1 MDANRFSED
10 LPVITEVAG
19 QYNAQDLENEV
30 RLLWEKAET
39 YRKVRELRK
48 GGKKFFFVDGP
59 PYTTGRIHLGT
70 AWNKVIKDSVLR
82 YKSMNCFE
90 VKDRAG
96 WDMHGLP
103 IEVKVEESFGFRN
116 KKDIEAY
123 GVDKFI
129 QRCKEF
135 ALRQKDDMTVQ
146 FKILGAWLDWDDPYM
161 TLKNE
166 YLEAAWWTLK
176 KAHENNL
183 LERGLRVV
191 NWCPRCQTAIAD
203 SEVEY
208 WDETDYSIYVKFPV
222 IGEENTYIVIWTTTP
237 WTIPANMAV
246 AVNPTFQYSRVRA
259 WKDGEADILIMASG
273 LVDSVLKIGRYQDYE
288 LLQELSALEMQGL
301 TYTHPLLD
309 LVPRQKE
316 ISHGVYKADFVTAE
330 NTGCVHIA
338 PGHGL
343 EDYQL
348 GLDHHLEIFCP
359 VGEDGRYTAEAGEKY
374 QGLYVKEADNEVI
387 SDLDERHKLL
397 AQGRLTHRYGH
408 CWRCKTP
415 IIFIATRQWF
425 LKISDLRDK
434 MLDEVSKVTW
444 YPEWAGSARFS
455 DWIRNARDW
464 CISRQRYWGIPLPIW
479 TCTVCGHVDVIGT
492 AAELEERS
500 GQKLKDLHRPDVD
513 LVFLDCPCGG
523 KMKRSPDVFDVW
535 FDSAVASWATLRY
548 PSHEEE
554 FNDWWPA
561 DFITEGH
568 DQTRGWFYSQLGA
581 SMVSF
586 GRAPYKSVLMH
597 GFTLDDQGRKMSKSI
612 GNIVQPE
619 EVVTKFGA
627 DILRFYVLGAN
638 APWEDLH
645 FSWDAVENTARML
658 NIFWN
663 AYRFAL
669 PYMVLDKFDSK
680 KADLSLYQSN
690 LRPEDR
696 WILSRVNS
704 LAEEVTVEME
714 GYQLHRIVRSISDFI
729 LEDLS
734 RWYIQ
739 LVRPRTWIEQDDPDK
754 LAAYATIYEVLV
766 KLCKLMAPFTPFI
779 AESIYQNLVKGL
791 DESAPQSVH
800 MCQWPRGNELLID
813 KRLEASMSLV
823 RDVSM
828 AASNARQKGGR
839 KLRWPVSEI
848 VIAPSKEAVDLGNLE
863 NVLRGQTNSK
873 KITVLLPGQKPKMDL
888 EMAPVHKKIGP
899 VFKGEAKS
907 VVDALA
913 AAAASEVKSQL
924 DGCGEAVLK
933 HNGME
938 YKITAEMVQFKELP
952 PENLPAAEFS
962 RGFVYVDITL
972 TPELEAEGY
981 AREIIRRIQD
991 MRKELDLSLQDQ
1003 IRAMVDI
1010 ESKPILDLAMQ
1021 RKEHI
1026 AGEVRAADLQM
1037 GMGLELKG
1045 LLVKDWDIE
1054 GVCVRIGIDR
1064 SK

>member
-1 MDANRFSED
+1 
-10 LPVITEVAG
+10 
-19 QYNAQDLENEV
+19 
-30 RLLWEKAET
+30 
-39 YRKVRELRK
+39 
-48 GGKKFFFVDGP
+48 
-59 PYTTGRIHLGT
+59 
-70 AWNKVIKDSVLR
+70 
-82 YKSMNCFE
+82 
-90 VKDRAG
+90 
-96 WDMHGLP
+96 
-103 IEVKVEESFGFRN
+103 
-116 KKDIEAY
+116 
-123 GVDKFI
+123 
-129 QRCKEF
+129 
-135 ALRQKDDMTVQ
+135 
-146 FKILGAWLDWDDPYM
+146 
-161 TLKNE
+161 
-166 YLEAAWWTLK
+166 
-176 KAHENNL
+176 
-183 LERGLRVV
+183 
-191 NWCPRCQTAIAD
+191 
-203 SEVEY
+203 
-208 WDETDYSIYVKFPV
+208 
-222 IGEENTYIVIWTTTP
+222 
-237 WTIPANMAV
+237 
-246 AVNPTFQYSRVRA
+246 
-259 WKDGEADILIMASG
+259 
-273 LVDSVLKIGRYQDYE
+273 
-288 LLQELSALEMQGL
+288 
-301 TYTHPLLD
+301 
-309 LVPRQKE
+309 
-316 ISHGVYKADFVTAE
+316 
-330 NTGCVHIA
+330 
-338 PGHGL
+338 
-343 EDYQL
+343 
-348 GLDHHLEIFCP
+348 
-359 VGEDGRYTAEAGEKY
+359 
-374 QGLYVKEADNEVI
+374 
-387 SDLDERHKLL
+387 
-397 AQGRLTHRYGH
+397 
-408 CWRCKTP
+408 
-415 IIFIATRQWF
+415 
-425 LKISDLRDK
+425 
-434 MLDEVSKVTW
+434 
-444 YPEWAGSARFS
+444 
-455 DWIRNARDW
+455 
-464 CISRQRYWGIPLPIW
+464 
-479 TCTVCGHVDVIGT
+479 
-492 AAELEERS
+492 
-500 GQKLKDLHRPDVD
+500 
-513 LVFLDCPCGG
+513 
-523 KMKRSPDVFDVW
+523 
-535 FDSAVASWATLRY
+535 VASWATLRY

-669 PYMVLDKFDSK
+669 PYMVLDKFDSR

-704 LAEEVTVEME
+704 LAEEVTEEME

-766 KLCKLMAPFTPFI
+766 KLCKIMAPFTPFI
-779 AESIYQNLVKGL
+779 AESIYQNLVRGL

-800 MCQWPRGNELLID
+800 MCQWPRGSELLID

-873 KITVLLPGQKPKMDL
+873 KITVLLPGQKPAMDL

-907 VVDALA
+907 VVEAIGA
-913 AAAASEVKSQL
+913 AAPAEVKNQL

-1037 GMGLELKG
+1037 GLGLELKG

>member
-1 MDANRFSED
+1 
-10 LPVITEVAG
+10 
-19 QYNAQDLENEV
+19 
-30 RLLWEKAET
+30 
-39 YRKVRELRK
+39 
-48 GGKKFFFVDGP
+48 
-59 PYTTGRIHLGT
+59 
-70 AWNKVIKDSVLR
+70 
-82 YKSMNCFE
+82 
-90 VKDRAG
+90 
-96 WDMHGLP
+96 
-103 IEVKVEESFGFRN
+103 
-116 KKDIEAY
+116 
-123 GVDKFI
+123 
-129 QRCKEF
+129 
-135 ALRQKDDMTVQ
+135 
-146 FKILGAWLDWDDPYM
+146 
-161 TLKNE
+161 
-166 YLEAAWWTLK
+166 
-176 KAHENNL
+176 
-183 LERGLRVV
+183 
-191 NWCPRCQTAIAD
+191 
-203 SEVEY
+203 
-208 WDETDYSIYVKFPV
+208 
-222 IGEENTYIVIWTTTP
+222 
-237 WTIPANMAV
+237 
-246 AVNPTFQYSRVRA
+246 
-259 WKDGEADILIMASG
+259 
-273 LVDSVLKIGRYQDYE
+273 
-288 LLQELSALEMQGL
+288 
-301 TYTHPLLD
+301 
-309 LVPRQKE
+309 
-316 ISHGVYKADFVTAE
+316 
-330 NTGCVHIA
+330 
-338 PGHGL
+338 
-343 EDYQL
+343 
-348 GLDHHLEIFCP
+348 
-359 VGEDGRYTAEAGEKY
+359 
-374 QGLYVKEADNEVI
+374 
-387 SDLDERHKLL
+387 
-397 AQGRLTHRYGH
+397 
-408 CWRCKTP
+408 
-415 IIFIATRQWF
+415 
-425 LKISDLRDK
+425 
-434 MLDEVSKVTW
+434 
-444 YPEWAGSARFS
+444 
-455 DWIRNARDW
+455 
-464 CISRQRYWGIPLPIW
+464 
-479 TCTVCGHVDVIGT
+479 
-492 AAELEERS
+492 
-500 GQKLKDLHRPDVD
+500 
-513 LVFLDCPCGG
+513 
-523 KMKRSPDVFDVW
+523 MKRSPDVFDVW

-680 KADLSLYQSN
+680 KADLSLYQNN

-800 MCQWPRGNELLID
+800 MCQWPRGEVPLID

-848 VIAPSKEAVDLGNLE
+848 VIAPSKEAVDLGDLE

-873 KITVLLPGQKPKMDL
+873 KITVLLPGQKPEMGL

-899 VFKGEAKS
+899 VFKGEAKL
-907 VVDALA
+907 VVEAIGA
-913 AAAASEVKSQL
+913 AAPAEVKGQL
-924 DGCGEAVLK
+924 DGCGQAVLK
-933 HNGME
+933 HNGLE

-991 MRKELDLSLQDQ
+991 MRKELDLCVQDQ

-1037 GMGLELKG
+1037 GLGLELKG
-1045 LLVKDWDIE
+1045 SLVKDWDIE

-1064 SK
+1064 SR

>member
-1 MDANRFSED
+1 
-10 LPVITEVAG
+10 VITEVTG
-19 QYNAQDLENEV
+19 QYNSQDLENQV
-30 RLLWEKAET
+30 RLLWERSGT
-39 YRKVRELRK
+39 YRKVRELRL

-59 PYTTGRIHLGT
+59 PYTTGRIHMGT
-70 AWNKVIKDSVLR
+70 AWNKVIKDAVLR

-103 IEVKVEESFGFRN
+103 IEVKVEESFGFRS
-116 KKDIEAY
+116 KRDIEAY

-135 ALRQKDDMTVQ
+135 ALRQKDDMTAQ

-176 KAHENNL
+176 KAHEHDL

-222 IGEENTYIVIWTTTP
+222 EGEEGTYIVIWTTTP
-237 WTIPANMAV
+237 WTIPANVAV
-246 AVNPTFQYSRVRA
+246 AVNPTFQYSKVRA
-259 WKDGEADILIMASG
+259 WKDGQVDVLIMASD
-273 LVDSVLKIGRYQDYE
+273 LVESVLKVGRYKDYE
-288 LLQELSALEMQGL
+288 LLRTLSAKEMQELH
-301 TYTHPLLD
+301 YHHPLLD
-309 LVPRQKE
+309 LVPGQKG
-316 ISHGVYKADFVTAE
+316 ISHGVYSADFVTAE

-343 EDYQL
+343 EDYEL
-348 GLDHHLEIFCP
+348 GLNYHLDIFCP
-359 VGEDGRYTAEAGEKY
+359 VGEDGRYTSEAGERY
-374 QGLYVKEADNEVI
+374 QGKYVKEADGDVI
-387 SDLDERHKLL
+387 LDLDERKVLV
-397 AQGRLTHRYGH
+397 AQDRLTHRYGH

-425 LKISDLRDK
+425 LKISDLKDK

-444 YPEWAGSARFS
+444 YPQWAGSARFA
-455 DWIRNARDW
+455 DWINNARDW

-479 TCTVCGHVDVIGT
+479 TCESCGRIEVIGT

-500 GQKLKDLHRPDVD
+500 GQKLTDLHRPDVD
-513 LVFLDCPCGG
+513 AIHLDCTCGG
-523 KMKRSPDVFDVW
+523 RMSRSPDVFDVW
-535 FDSAVASWATLRY
+535 FDSAVASWATLNFPRNEKEF
-548 PSHEEE
+548 EE
-554 FNDWWPA
+554 WWPA

-586 GRAPYKSVLMH
+586 GKAPYKSVLMH

-612 GNIVQPE
+612 GNVVQPD
-619 EVVTKFGA
+619 EVVQKYGA

-645 FSWDAVENTARML
+645 FSWDAVENTGRML

-669 PYMVLDKFDSK
+669 PYMILDGFDAG
-680 KADLSLYQSN
+680 KADLSRWSDA

-704 LAEEVTVEME
+704 LAEDITESME
-714 GYQLHRIVRSISDFI
+714 QYHLHRIVRSISDFI

-766 KLCKLMAPFTPFI
+766 KLCKLMAPFSPFLS
-779 AESIYQNLVKGL
+779 ESIYQNLVKGL
-791 DESAPQSVH
+791 NEKAPDSVH
-800 MCQWPRGNELLID
+800 MCEWPAAQKELID
-813 KRLEASMSLV
+813 KRLEDSMAMV
-823 RDVSM
+823 RAISE
-828 AASNARQKGGR
+828 AASNARQNAGR
-839 KLRWPVSEI
+839 KLRWPVKEI
-848 VIAPSKEAVDLGNLE
+848 VIAPSKDVDIGRLE
-863 NVLRGQTNSK
+863 NVLKGQTNSK
-873 KITVLLPGQKPKMDL
+873 KITILSPGQKPAMDL
-888 EMAPVHKKIGP
+888 EMSPVHKKIGP
-899 VFKGEAKS
+899 VFKGDAKL
-907 VVDALA
+907 VVEALA
-913 AAAASEVKSQL
+913 AASPQEIKRQL
-924 DGCGEAVLK
+924 DVGPAQLNYGDKSFA
-933 HNGME
+933 
-938 YKITAEMVQFKELP
+938 ITKEMVQFKEIP
-952 PENLPAAEFS
+952 PKNLSGAEFS
-962 RGFVYVDITL
+962 AGFVYVDLTL

-981 AREIIRRIQD
+981 SREIIRRIQD
-991 MRKELDLSLQDQ
+991 MRKELDLRVEDQ
-1003 IRAMVDI
+1003 IQAVVNI
-1010 ESKPILDLAMQ
+1010 ESKPILDLALRQ
-1021 RKEHI
+1021 KDHI
-1026 AGEVRAADLQM
+1026 ASEVRASRFE
-1037 GMGLELKG
+1037 MGLG
-1045 LLVKDWDIE
+1045 LAVTGSLIKDWEIE
-1054 GVCVRIGIDR
+1054 GLRARIGITR
-1064 SK
+1064 I